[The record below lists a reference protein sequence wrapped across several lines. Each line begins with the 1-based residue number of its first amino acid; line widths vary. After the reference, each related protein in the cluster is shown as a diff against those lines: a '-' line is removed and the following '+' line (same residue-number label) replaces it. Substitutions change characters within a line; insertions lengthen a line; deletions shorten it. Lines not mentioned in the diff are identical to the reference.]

1 MPRGL
6 RSLLLPSFCKKL
18 LIVRPKKHDRP
29 LSDFSSQR
37 GQLINYQAKGLII
50 IIIIY
55 HKRNVPLGCDG
66 IAASTNAIVVNTF
79 HFTAKTQSPSIV

>member
-18 LIVRPKKHDRP
+18 LIVRPRKHDHP
-29 LSDFSSQR
+29 LSGFSSQR

-50 IIIIY
+50 IIY

-66 IAASTNAIVVNTF
+66 IAANTNAIVVNTF
-79 HFTAKTQSPSIV
+79 HFTAKTQSLSIV